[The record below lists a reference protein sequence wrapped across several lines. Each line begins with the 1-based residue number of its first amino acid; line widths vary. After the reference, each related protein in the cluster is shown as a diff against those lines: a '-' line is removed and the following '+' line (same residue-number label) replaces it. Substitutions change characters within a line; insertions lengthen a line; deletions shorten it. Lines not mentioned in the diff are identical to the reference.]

1 MATRPFARRIA
12 VAASLALAGCTAAGN
27 VPPLGYATLPADA
40 VVGAGDPTRAAI
52 INTAYVFGNP
62 ASVAGQPDAAA
73 RAVANYEYLAVE
85 LPYGPRWR
93 GFSPLVST
101 ELAQGQAELRPA
113 IGIAPDAPA
122 QPVVEAL
129 YAASRA
135 LRAGDRAAAE
145 RILSQPIFPAGGVAT
160 LQRLA
165 ALPLLPRANAATSMA
180 ASEMDRQDR
189 QQQDRGGG
197 SGGGGGGGRT

>member
-1 MATRPFARRIA
+1 MATRPIARRT
-12 VAASLALAGCTAAGN
+12 VVLASLALAGCVAAGN
-27 VPPLGYATLPADA
+27 VPPGGYATLPADA

-62 ASVAGQPDAAA
+62 ASVAGRPDAAA
-73 RAVANYEYLAVE
+73 RAVANFEYLAVE

-93 GFSPLVST
+93 GFSPLVAT
-101 ELAQGQAELRPA
+101 EFAQGQAELRPA
-113 IGIAPDAPA
+113 IGIAPNAPA
-122 QPVVEAL
+122 QPVVDAL
-129 YAASRA
+129 FAASRA
-135 LRAGDRAAAE
+135 LQAGDRAAAE
-145 RILSQPIFPAGGVAT
+145 RILSSPIFPAGGAAT

-165 ALPLLPRANAATSMA
+165 ALPMLPRANAATSLA

-197 SGGGGGGGRT
+197 AGGGGGRS